1 MEDIKVESIPVR
13 QVVNAN
19 IKFFRIKKFIKN
31 NKQGLIIGSI
41 ATVLFATY
49 VVLIIKFINLIKILN

>member
-19 IKFFRIKKFIKN
+19 TKFFRIKKFIKD
-31 NKQGLIIGSI
+31 NKLGLIIGSI